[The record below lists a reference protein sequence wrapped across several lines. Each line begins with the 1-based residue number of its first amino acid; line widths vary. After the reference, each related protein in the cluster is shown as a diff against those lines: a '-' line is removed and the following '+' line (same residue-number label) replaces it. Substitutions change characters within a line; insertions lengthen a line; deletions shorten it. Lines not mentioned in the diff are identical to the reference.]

1 MLKDIILS
9 KFVEFANKFPVCEL
23 IARESCVWIK
33 EEKMTKIKKA
43 LLSIVCCFAVI
54 FCCAFVFT
62 ACTDAEYTSY
72 NITIDKAIQ
81 SGWVKVQG
89 DAIAGEEITIVL
101 NPDTGYEIVPG
112 SLKVNG
118 KEIVGNKFIMPEG
131 NVNVTAKF
139 KKINYA
145 VNTGSIEH
153 GTVDIEVSAQEIA
166 SGDSTEWGAKV
177 TLTPVPEKGYECTG
191 ITVLNNG
198 AQVLVTRE
206 GNKWSFT
213 MPQGNITI
221 DATFSKVTYALTK
234 QTEHGSFTIPATASY
249 GDTVE
254 VTNITADPGYVF
266 SKIIVNGNTI
276 TGTSFKMPDS
286 NTTVQVVFKAVDYT
300 VSKNNVDH
308 ARISLSK
315 TKAYYGDT
323 ITVSVTPD
331 EGYIVSAIKVNGVAI
346 SGNSF
351 VVEGDSVVTVEL
363 TAIDYSIT
371 VNPSENGSIVPDKT
385 TANVGDL
392 ITLTVNPD
400 ATYKLGD
407 LIIKNGD
414 SLVARLVDG
423 NTVTFTMPAGNVT
436 ISATFKQ
443 EGYDINIDINEG
455 GSVIVNPV
463 SALPGT
469 TVYLTITPNEGY
481 DLDGDF
487 EAGVFFGDTP
497 VTLEF
502 DEDDRLFFTMPNGN
516 VEVRVRFVKEIYS
529 IDKMATSNG
538 SFETSVE
545 RASIGDTVTITVNP
559 NTGYEL
565 DKITVLFYSDG
576 NSVDLDP
583 GVTSFVMKGG
593 RVEIFV
599 TFKAINYTIT
609 REGTSD
615 DHGTYEIQDEAKYGE
630 EVTITENTEAGYE
643 AVFTVMCNGT
653 PVTVTNNKFIMPA
666 GNVTISVSYTLIS
679 YSISV
684 DEENIEN
691 GSVSVIPTIANMGDE
706 ITITVEPNDGYSLK
720 AISVLYDANNDGNY
734 QTLIPAKTGDEN
746 VFVFNMIANNVKIRA
761 WFGIKSSITA
771 NEATNGTVEIT
782 GVTSALD
789 ETFTAN
795 ATEAFEGDT
804 VTITTK
810 PSAGFVLKSLQ
821 VNNGAVATTETSTG
835 VFTFAMPAEAV
846 SVTAEYEGAEYTITK
861 NPTTNGSFDVKET
874 ATYGETVTITV
885 TPATGYE
892 LDQILVDGEA
902 ISGNSFIMP
911 ANNVEVSVTFKAIN
925 YTITKNSTTNGS
937 FDVKGTAKTDETVT
951 ITATPSTNYVVR
963 EIKINGSST
972 GVTKVSDTVYTFI
985 MPANSVQVE
994 VEFGY
999 YVLTASDITYTTSGT
1014 DLTITKVTTDKTR
1027 YEIPSTFN
1035 IGGKDYTVTKIGDGS
1050 NNIDS
1055 DVDDLIL
1062 PDSLTTIGYNA
1073 FLNCTGLTSITIP
1086 NSVTSINTQAFFGCT
1101 GLASVTIP
1109 SSVTSIEGSAFVN
1122 TYLYNNANDGD
1133 PIYASRADGKKW
1145 LLGYKGTKP
1154 TGSLEIPNDVVGIAS
1169 FAFSGCT
1176 GLTSVTIPEGVT
1188 SIDKAVFQRC
1198 EGLTSITIPEGVT
1211 SIGDNA
1217 FNGCYV
1223 LTSITIP
1230 SSVTSIGEMAFSYCR
1245 GLNLVTIS
1253 EGVTS
1258 IGGDA
1263 FQDCTSLTSI
1273 TIPSSVTSIGGSAF
1287 NGCKSLTSIVVAEG
1301 NTKYN
1306 SGNGAKCIIET
1317 ATNTLIV
1324 GCKTTVIPSNIT
1336 SIGMFAF
1343 LNCTNLTSVT
1353 IPEGVTSIGD
1363 SAFKGC
1369 YSLAPVTIPSSV
1381 TSIGD
1386 SAFKG
1391 CEGLTS
1397 ITFSSATPPTIGQN
1411 ILSDCSRLTR
1421 IYVPAGTKDAYIT
1434 ALGSSYASK
1443 IVEK

>member
-1 MLKDIILS
+1 MILS

-198 AQVLVTRE
+198 VQVLVARE
-206 GNKWSFT
+206 GNKWSFI

-221 DATFSKVTYALTK
+221 DATFSKVIHTLTK

-315 TKAYYGDT
+315 IKANYGDT

-371 VNPSENGSIVPDKT
+371 VNSSENGSIVPDKT

-414 SLVARLVDG
+414 SFVARLVDG

-436 ISATFKQ
+436 ISATFAQDGYKINVIYY
-443 EGYDINIDINEG
+443 EGANIVVTPTI
-455 GSVIVNPV
+455 
-463 SALPGT
+463 ATPGT
-469 TVYLTITPNEGY
+469 KVYIY
-481 DLDGDF
+481 DLGADAGYEYGD
-487 EAGVFFGDTP
+487 E
-497 VTLEF
+497 L
-502 DEDDRLFFTMPNGN
+502 RLFWSGGDLSESLQMEDGPDGEDLVYFIMPNG
-516 VEVRVRFVKEIYS
+516 EVTLDLPCFKKSAHNITKEE
-529 IDKMATSNG
+529 TTNG
-538 SFETSVE
+538 SFDLSADSAYE
-545 RASIGDTVTITVNP
+545 GDYITITVHP
-559 NTGYEL
+559 AEGYEL
-565 DKITVLFYSDG
+565 DEVYVNGYSRGQNLGFSMEGSDMTV
-576 NSVDLDP
+576 
-583 GVTSFVMKGG
+583 
-593 RVEIFV
+593 RV
-599 TFKAINYTIT
+599 TFKKATYTIT
-609 REGTSD
+609 REGATE
-615 DHGTYEIQDEAKYGE
+615 HGYFDVQDQAQYGE
-630 EVTITENTEAGYE
+630 EVVITEQNTEAGYE

-653 PVTVTNNKFIMPA
+653 PVTVTDNKFTMPA

-691 GSVSVIPTIANMGDE
+691 GSVSVIPTIAKMGDE
-706 ITITVEPNDGYSLK
+706 ITITVTPDDGYSLK

-734 QTLIPAKTGDEN
+734 QTLIPAKTEDEN

-761 WFGIKSSITA
+761 EFAIKYSITA
-771 NEATNGTVEIT
+771 NEATNGTVE
-782 GVTSALD
+782 
-789 ETFTAN
+789 AN
-795 ATEAFEGDT
+795 VSEAFEGDF
-804 VTITTK
+804 VTLIAHPNT
-810 PSAGFVLKSLQ
+810 GYVLTALR
-821 VNNGAVATTETSTG
+821 VNGSEININNISSNAYE
-835 VFTFAMPAEAV
+835 FAMPAEEANI
-846 SVTAEYEGAEYTITK
+846 TAEFGATDDCYTLT
-861 NPTTNGSFDVKET
+861 
-874 ATYGETVTITV
+874 
-885 TPATGYE
+885 
-892 LDQILVDGEA
+892 LVD
-902 ISGNSFIMP
+902 ID
-911 ANNVEVSVTFKAIN
+911 
-925 YTITKNSTTNGS
+925 YTLNQN
-937 FDVKGTAKTDETVT
+937 
-951 ITATPSTNYVVR
+951 
-963 EIKINGSST
+963 EI
-972 GVTKVSDTVYTFI
+972 
-985 MPANSVQVE
+985 
-994 VEFGY
+994 
-999 YVLTASDITYTTSGT
+999 
-1014 DLTITKVTTDKTR
+1014 TITKVKCSETS
-1027 YEIPSTFN
+1027 YIIPDILVIDGTN
-1035 IGGKDYTVTKIGDGS
+1035 YTVTGIGNGS
-1050 NNIDS
+1050 YV
-1055 DVDDLIL
+1055 VDTDAIKVIL
-1062 PDSLTTIGYNA
+1062 PTSIKNINASAFRGCSALTSILIPQTVTIGARA
-1073 FLNCTGLTSITIP
+1073 FMECTNITSVILPEGISTISQYAFAGCTGLTSITIP
-1086 NSVTSINTQAFFGCT
+1086 SSVEVINRDAFEGCT
-1101 GLASVTIP
+1101 GLE
-1109 SSVTSIEGSAFVN
+1109 SIIVDKG
-1122 TYLYNNANDGD
+1122 NA
-1133 PIYASRADGKKW
+1133 I
-1145 LLGYKGTKP
+1145 
-1154 TGSLEIPNDVVGIAS
+1154 
-1169 FAFSGCT
+1169 
-1176 GLTSVTIPEGVT
+1176 
-1188 SIDKAVFQRC
+1188 
-1198 EGLTSITIPEGVT
+1198 
-1211 SIGDNA
+1211 
-1217 FNGCYV
+1217 
-1223 LTSITIP
+1223 
-1230 SSVTSIGEMAFSYCR
+1230 
-1245 GLNLVTIS
+1245 
-1253 EGVTS
+1253 
-1258 IGGDA
+1258 
-1263 FQDCTSLTSI
+1263 
-1273 TIPSSVTSIGGSAF
+1273 
-1287 NGCKSLTSIVVAEG
+1287 
-1301 NTKYN
+1301 YN
-1306 SGNGAKCIIET
+1306 SGDGANCIIET
-1317 ATNTLIV
+1317 ETSTIIL
-1324 GCKTTVIPSNIT
+1324 GCKTTVIPSSVT
-1336 SIGMFAF
+1336 KIGPEAF
-1343 LNCTNLTSVT
+1343 KSCASLTTLVIPNSVTEIGGGAFWNCTGLLSITISRNIVSLPNLIFRGCTSLMDVEIPNSIIEIGQEAFRYCKNLNT
-1353 IPEGVTSIGD
+1353 VIIPEGVTHIWRRAFEGCSSLKSISISSTVQNID
-1363 SAFKGC
+1363 FYAFSGC
-1369 YSLAPVTIPSSV
+1369 SSLESITVSKSNPYYNSGNGANCILTKEGALVAACKNTIIPEGV
-1381 TSIGD
+1381 ISILDG
-1386 SAFKG
+1386 AFIG
-1391 CEGLTS
+1391 CTGLTS
-1397 ITFSSATPPTIGQN
+1397 ITLPSSLIMISPGAFWDSDVNYSVSDLTSIIVTEGLN
-1411 ILSDCSRLTR
+1411 I
-1421 IYVPAGTKDAYIT
+1421 I
-1434 ALGSSYASK
+1434 LGK
-1443 IVEK
+1443 VQIV

>member
-1 MLKDIILS
+1 
-9 KFVEFANKFPVCEL
+9 
-23 IARESCVWIK
+23 
-33 EEKMTKIKKA
+33 MTKIKKA

-118 KEIVGNKFIMPEG
+118 KEVVGNKFIMPEG

-206 GNKWSFT
+206 GNKWSFI

-221 DATFSKVTYALTK
+221 DATFSKVTHTLTK

-308 ARISLSK
+308 ARISLSS

-331 EGYIVSAIKVNGVAI
+331 EGYIVSAIKVNGVVI

-351 VVEGDSVVTVEL
+351 VVEGDSDVTVEL

-392 ITLTVNPD
+392 ITLTVNPN
-400 ATYKLGD
+400 ATYKLRD

-414 SLVARLVDG
+414 SLVARQVKG

-443 EGYDINIDINEG
+443 EGYDIKIDINEG

-487 EAGVFFGDTP
+487 EAGVFFGDTA
-497 VTLEF
+497 VTIEM
-502 DEDDRLFFTMPNGN
+502 DEDDRLYFTMPNGN
-516 VEVRVRFVKEIYS
+516 VEVRVRFVKETYS
-529 IDKMATSNG
+529 VDKMATSNG
-538 SFETSVE
+538 SFETSAE

-679 YSISV
+679 YTISV

-691 GSVSVIPTIANMGDE
+691 GSVSVIPTIANMGNE

-734 QTLIPAKTGDEN
+734 QTLIPAKTEDEN

-761 WFGIKSSITA
+761 WFGIKSLITA

-789 ETFTAN
+789 GTFTEN
-795 ATEAFEGDT
+795 TTEAFEGDT
-804 VTITTK
+804 VTITAT

-846 SVTAEYEGAEYTITK
+846 SVVAEYSVANITLNTGSNGTIRASK
-861 NPTTNGSFDVKET
+861 LSASAGDE
-874 ATYGETVTITV
+874 VTITG
-885 TPATGYE
+885 TPSSGYY
-892 LDQILVDGEA
+892 L
-902 ISGNSFIMP
+902 N
-911 ANNVEVSVTFKAIN
+911 EVKIE
-925 YTITKNSTTNGS
+925 YGSTTIYA
-937 FDVKGTAKTDETVT
+937 DITATNVFKFTMPDANVT
-951 ITATPSTNYVVR
+951 ITPTFGYFTLSALNTDCKVGDNHDKEGTIHGKRGVRINKVTCSQTVYIIPDYMVINGEKLPVLALGESGLSFDDDANWAQIRVPNTVERIDFSDLGVEQGTISLDDTYGLRYISTNNNKKW
-963 EIKINGSST
+963 IIG
-972 GVTKVSDTVYTFI
+972 YTRYD
-985 MPANSVQVE
+985 M
-994 VEFGY
+994 
-999 YVLTASDITYTTSGT
+999 SGT
-1014 DLTITKVTTDKTR
+1014 LTLPSGIVGIAMGALDDMNYLSKLVCNSDLKYIGKMHNMGSNNETFTITLNEGLLIIDDEAFRNINITTIS
-1027 YEIPSTFN
+1027 IPSTVQY
-1035 IGGKDYTVTKIGDGS
+1035 IGM
-1050 NNIDS
+1050 N
-1055 DVDDLIL
+1055 
-1062 PDSLTTIGYNA
+1062 
-1073 FLNCTGLTSITIP
+1073 
-1086 NSVTSINTQAFFGCT
+1086 
-1101 GLASVTIP
+1101 
-1109 SSVTSIEGSAFVN
+1109 
-1122 TYLYNNANDGD
+1122 
-1133 PIYASRADGKKW
+1133 
-1145 LLGYKGTKP
+1145 
-1154 TGSLEIPNDVVGIAS
+1154 
-1169 FAFSGCT
+1169 
-1176 GLTSVTIPEGVT
+1176 
-1188 SIDKAVFQRC
+1188 
-1198 EGLTSITIPEGVT
+1198 
-1211 SIGDNA
+1211 
-1217 FNGCYV
+1217 
-1223 LTSITIP
+1223 
-1230 SSVTSIGEMAFSYCR
+1230 
-1245 GLNLVTIS
+1245 
-1253 EGVTS
+1253 
-1258 IGGDA
+1258 A
-1263 FQDCTSLTSI
+1263 FQDCSLLSEVKINSNVTLYEKISKYEDAVFG
-1273 TIPSSVTSIGGSAF
+1273 TCQNRNNGTYSCSVTTLVIGKDVTELPESLFNQYNLNSI
-1287 NGCKSLTSIVVAEG
+1287 
-1301 NTKYN
+1301 
-1306 SGNGAKCIIET
+1306 
-1317 ATNTLIV
+1317 
-1324 GCKTTVIPSNIT
+1324 TTVIVESGNT
-1336 SIGMFAF
+1336 TYRVAF
-1343 LNCTNLTSVT
+1343 DDVSGKYALY
-1353 IPEGVTSIGD
+1353 
-1363 SAFKGC
+1363 KG
-1369 YSLAPVTIPSSV
+1369 A
-1381 TSIGD
+1381 D
-1386 SAFKG
+1386 M
-1391 CEGLTS
+1391 
-1397 ITFSSATPPTIGQN
+1397 
-1411 ILSDCSRLTR
+1411 ILSDLT
-1421 IYVPAGTKDAYIT
+1421 GN
-1434 ALGSSYASK
+1434 AS
-1443 IVEK
+1443 